1 MSYVLRSK
9 DMTLTIV
16 YGRECQ
22 MSLFFLEC
30 VSHPTYHRCNSF
42 AGKDTHAF
50 SAGHHHYTLHFKEW
64 RQQNNVHK
72 TKRPV
77 RRRPAEFVSK
87 ENMKDIV
94 QR

>member
-1 MSYVLRSK
+1 MQN
-9 DMTLTIV
+9 
-16 YGRECQ
+16 GRECK

-30 VSHPTYHRCNSF
+30 VRHLTYHHCNSF
-42 AGKDTHAF
+42 VGKDTHPF

-64 RQQNNVHK
+64 CQQNDVHK
-72 TKRPV
+72 TKRTV